1 MFWSHGISFIS
12 VQTFTDK
19 RCFIFLILSAL
30 YFHGVTDY
38 FVFQCTQAKPFK
50 MLIVMKLLCFK
61 SLSEVCRSA
70 SVAAAP
76 PPPGGLGGFV
86 FG

>member
-1 MFWSHGISFIS
+1 
-12 VQTFTDK
+12 
-19 RCFIFLILSAL
+19 
-30 YFHGVTDY
+30 
-38 FVFQCTQAKPFK
+38 
-50 MLIVMKLLCFK
+50 MKLLCFK

-86 FG
+86 FGWVLSMFFFIQLIDL